1 MMKSKFVRLLFSVIL
16 AFTLWLYIITVQV
29 PEETR
34 TYNDISVV
42 FQNDTVL
49 REERNLIVVTE
60 NVPTIN
66 LTLKGSRSDLN
77 KLSKDNIT
85 AVVNLSQ
92 VYEAGQHRLNYN
104 LYYPPEVSGNA
115 FEVVGSTP
123 STISLNVE
131 KYVEKNVPVVVA
143 CSGSVPEGYIADT
156 LKPELSEDT
165 VRISGPGSVID
176 QITKAVI
183 NVDLTNRTQTI
194 VEVAPFTLCNDQNE
208 AVDAKRVT
216 TSVGEIELKLRIQA
230 IREVKLTLTVIDGGG
245 ATLQTSN
252 ITIEPATIT
261 VSGGKNV
268 LDELETINLGTIN
281 LADYME
287 DTELTFPIILSDNVT
302 NRSGYEEAKVS
313 VRFPELAKKTL
324 TITNIQKLNVPA
336 GMEVEMATQ
345 ALTVTVRGPKAQVQD
360 MKETDLIASI
370 DLNNLPAGGSTLPV
384 EIKMGDAFRSVG
396 IVGSYSASV
405 TLREKTETP

>member
-1 MMKSKFVRLLFSVIL
+1 M
-16 AFTLWLYIITVQV
+16 
-29 PEETR
+29 
-34 TYNDISVV
+34 
-42 FQNDTVL
+42 
-49 REERNLIVVTE
+49 
-60 NVPTIN
+60 
-66 LTLKGSRSDLN
+66 
-77 KLSKDNIT
+77 
-85 AVVNLSQ
+85 
-92 VYEAGQHRLNYN
+92 
-104 LYYPPEVSGNA
+104 
-115 FEVVGSTP
+115 
-123 STISLNVE
+123 
-131 KYVEKNVPVVVA
+131 
-143 CSGSVPEGYIADT
+143 
-156 LKPELSEDT
+156 
-165 VRISGPGSVID
+165 
-176 QITKAVI
+176 
-183 NVDLTNRTQTI
+183 VDLTNRTQTI